1 LWLSANIQYTPAQA
15 IVQPPMHAQ
24 AMIGHSQLPGVLQV
38 NRSGGL
44 PTVNFSIAALV
55 SDDGEQL
62 TVRVV
67 NLNASSVTAAVRK
80 TFVVF
85 EAFSNKNDHLNK
97 TGSGQT
103 QEKLRGK
110 AFSAG

>member
-80 TFVVF
+80 TPCFRAVF
-85 EAFSNKNDHLNK
+85 K
-97 TGSGQT
+97 
-103 QEKLRGK
+103 
-110 AFSAG
+110 